1 MSCFF
6 TIWIPSITP
15 PLRYVANVVNH
26 RLLFLIVLFDCV
38 LSLCCC
44 LFPEKYTFNPPV
56 VTRLGLTLT
65 VRTHCT
71 SCNVAWC
78 PLLSH
83 VLNLYELFDFW
94 FFCRGQWSG
103 TWFCWLKPLSSSS
116 HWPDILVSSILSCFV
131 RIPLECGRGIIS
143 FFVIY
148 CGSIYSLYICSVS
161 LSLRQSISI
170 SIYLCADIG
179 WNADCEILNHNVMSR
194 WLLLALES
202 SLVVWEVLNFVL
214 LNAMWYGNYYVV
226 LSFGFLL

>member
-1 MSCFF
+1 MWHGARCYPMF
-6 TIWIPSITP
+6 WISM
-15 PLRYVANVVNH
+15 N
-26 RLLFLIVLFDCV
+26 FLIFDSFV
-38 LSLCCC
+38 AVN
-44 LFPEKYTFNPPV
+44 EVERGFN
-56 VTRLGLTLT
+56 G
-65 VRTHCT
+65 
-71 SCNVAWC
+71 
-78 PLLSH
+78 
-83 VLNLYELFDFW
+83 
-94 FFCRGQWSG
+94 
-103 TWFCWLKPLSSSS
+103 WFCWLKPLSSSS
-116 HWPDILVSSILSCFV
+116 HWPDILFSSILSCFV

-161 LSLRQSISI
+161 VTDRQSISI
-170 SIYLCADIG
+170 SLYLCADIG